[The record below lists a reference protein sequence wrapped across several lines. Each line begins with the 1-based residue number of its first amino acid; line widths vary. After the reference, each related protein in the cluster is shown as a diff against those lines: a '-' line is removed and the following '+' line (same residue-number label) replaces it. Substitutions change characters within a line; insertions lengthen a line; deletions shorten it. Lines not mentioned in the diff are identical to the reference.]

1 MEENKDFQN
10 SEEEKMQNEQPNF
23 DELIKSISDNPSE
36 TQEPTPVEEKPTFE
50 GYKTNS
56 LLFVFLSFFGVV
68 FLSIFFMF
76 NVYLTPISVV
86 GQSMLPTINAQ
97 TLSNTDKI
105 NNDLVYYR
113 EKDSYTYGDIV
124 IVSNEAEHYIKNTKT
139 SQVDFLIKRVI
150 ACPGDTITFYLTDID
165 SEKHLYY
172 YDIIVKNSRG
182 EIVELNEKSYINE
195 PMYIYYDPAHP
206 TEFNDYFANIAPNI
220 VNDNILEPEN
230 RKSTITLKNNCY
242 FVMGDNRNHSSDS
255 RSFGEVTIY
264 DICGSVRLLVK
275 NGETVWS
282 ALFKKLKS
290 HLSVSYIYLKE
301 NLWEKIYS
309 NRL

>member
-10 SEEEKMQNEQPNF
+10 SEEERYSSEKSNL
-23 DELIKSISDNPSE
+23 DELVKSIPNDTPEN
-36 TQEPTPVEEKPTFE
+36 QEQNIFSEKPKFE

-56 LLFVFLSFFGVV
+56 LLFHFLGIFGVV

-76 NVYLTPISVV
+76 NVYLSPISVV

-97 TLSNTDKI
+97 TLSNSDREH
-105 NNDLVYYR
+105 NDLVYYR
-113 EKDSYTYGDIV
+113 EKESYTYGDIV
-124 IVSNEAEHYIKNTKT
+124 IVSNEEEHYIKNTQT

-165 SEKHLYY
+165 NENHLYY
-172 YDIIVKNSRG
+172 YDIIVKNSKG
-182 EIVELNEKSYINE
+182 EIVELNESSYINE
-195 PMYIYYDPAHP
+195 PMYIRFDPANP
-206 TEFNDYFANIAPNI
+206 TEFNDFFANIAPNI
-220 VNDNILEPEN
+220 VNDSILDPAN
-230 RKSTITLKNNCY
+230 RKSTITIKNNCY

-255 RSFGEVTIY
+255 RSFGEVTTY

-275 NGETVWS
+275 HGETVWS
-282 ALFKKLKS
+282 SLFRKLKS
-290 HLSVSYIYLKE
+290 YLSVSYIYLKE
-301 NLWEKIYS
+301 NLWKNIYS

>member
-10 SEEEKMQNEQPNF
+10 SEERVSNEQPSL
-23 DELIKSISDNPSE
+23 DELIKSIPDYSSE
-36 TQEPTPVEEKPTFE
+36 NQNQPPVDEKPQFE

-56 LLFVFLSFFGVV
+56 LLFMFLGLFGVV

-97 TLSNTDKI
+97 TLSNSDKT

-124 IVSNEAEHYIKNTKT
+124 IISNEAEHYITNSKN
-139 SQVDFLIKRVI
+139 SHVDFLIKRVI

-165 SEKHLYY
+165 TEKHLYY
-172 YDIIVKNSRG
+172 YDIIVKNSKG
-182 EIVELNEKSYINE
+182 EIVELNESSYIYE
-195 PMYIYYDPAHP
+195 PMYIHYDPAHP
-206 TEFNDYFANIAPNI
+206 TEFNDFFANIAPNI

-230 RKSTITLKNNCY
+230 RKSTITIKNNCY

-255 RSFGEVTIY
+255 RYFGEVTSY

-275 NGETVWS
+275 HGETVWS

>member
-10 SEEEKMQNEQPNF
+10 SEEERYSIEKSNL
-23 DELIKSISDNPSE
+23 DELLKSIPDT
-36 TQEPTPVEEKPTFE
+36 TQENQEQNISNKKPKFE

-56 LLFVFLSFFGVV
+56 LLFHFLCVFGVV

-76 NVYLTPISVV
+76 NVYLSPISVV

-97 TLSNTDKI
+97 TLSNSDKE

-124 IVSNEAEHYIKNTKT
+124 IISNEEEHYIKNTKT

-165 SEKHLYY
+165 NEKHLYY
-172 YDIIVKNSRG
+172 YDIIVKNSSG
-182 EIVELNEKSYINE
+182 EIIELNESSYINE
-195 PMYIYYDPAHP
+195 PMYIRFDPANP
-206 TEFNDYFANIAPNI
+206 TEFNDFFANIAPNI
-220 VNDNILEPEN
+220 VNDSILDPAN
-230 RKSTITLKNNCY
+230 RKSTITIKNNCY

-255 RSFGEVTIY
+255 RSFGEVTTY

-275 NGETVWS
+275 HGETVWS
-282 ALFKKLKS
+282 SLFRKLKS
-290 HLSVSYIYLKE
+290 YLSVSYIYLKE
-301 NLWEKIYS
+301 NL
-309 NRL
+309 